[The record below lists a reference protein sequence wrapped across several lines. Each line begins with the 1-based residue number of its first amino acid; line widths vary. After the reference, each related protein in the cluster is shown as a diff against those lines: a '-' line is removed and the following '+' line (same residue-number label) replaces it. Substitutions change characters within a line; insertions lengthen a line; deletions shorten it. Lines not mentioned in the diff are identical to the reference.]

1 MENFCI
7 GCYSCIKPCGKE
19 EGELMLYKTIDNS
32 REYVYYSVIEDV
44 IITLCVRLE
53 KRSPY
58 LILIGEV

>member
-1 MENFCI
+1 
-7 GCYSCIKPCGKE
+7 
-19 EGELMLYKTIDNS
+19 MLYKTIDNS

-58 LILIGEV
+58 LVLIGEV